1 MALHRL
7 SSVTIG
13 VPDPEPVATYYD
25 EFGLSR
31 ADDLSFSTLDGGRQ
45 LLVQQAPTRR
55 LVEMVVGVDDHDDLA
70 RVAATL
76 TSAGHHPELQADAL
90 RVIEPETHQGETFDL
105 DDELTIGRS
114 PGCGVPTPDDIY
126 ASTVHAR
133 LFRQKDQLWVEDLGS
148 TNGTYVNS
156 ERISQAQR
164 LGKGDVLQAGSTVFE
179 VTR

>member
-1 MALHRL
+1 VKELTAAGFIFATQNLTAVLRVLQWGVIALIF
-7 SSVTIG
+7 V
-13 VPDPEPVATYYD
+13 
-25 EFGLSR
+25 F
-31 ADDLSFSTLDGGRQ
+31 F
-45 LLVQQAPTRR
+45 
-55 LVEMVVGVDDHDDLA
+55 
-70 RVAATL
+70 
-76 TSAGHHPELQADAL
+76 L
-90 RVIEPETHQGETFDL
+90 RVIRAVWVEVSPAPFRKTRSERRQEKIAARPAPAEPKRKQLFLRVLEPEAHQGETFDL

>member
-1 MALHRL
+1 VKEPADVAFLFATQNLNAVLRVL
-7 SSVTIG
+7 QWGVIGLIFLFFLRVTRAVWVEVSPSVVRKTRKERRQDRAAARA
-13 VPDPEPVATYYD
+13 PRPEPK
-25 EFGLSR
+25 R
-31 ADDLSFSTLDGGRQ
+31 RQ
-45 LLVQQAPTRR
+45 LY
-55 LVEMVVGVDDHDDLA
+55 
-70 RVAATL
+70 
-76 TSAGHHPELQADAL
+76 L
-90 RVIEPETHQGETFDL
+90 RVVEPSAHEGQTFDL

-126 ASTVHAR
+126 ASTLHAR

-156 ERISQAQR
+156 ERITQAHR

>member
-1 MALHRL
+1 LLATQNLNAVLRVLQWGVIALIFL
-7 SSVTIG
+7 
-13 VPDPEPVATYYD
+13 
-25 EFGLSR
+25 F
-31 ADDLSFSTLDGGRQ
+31 F
-45 LLVQQAPTRR
+45 
-55 LVEMVVGVDDHDDLA
+55 
-70 RVAATL
+70 
-76 TSAGHHPELQADAL
+76 L
-90 RVIEPETHQGETFDL
+90 RVIRAVWVEVSPATIRKSRSERRQERAAARPPRAELNRKQLFLRIVEPSAHEGQTFDL

-133 LFRQKDQLWVEDLGS
+133 LYRQKDQLWVEDLGS

-156 ERISQAQR
+156 EKITQARR

>member
-1 MALHRL
+1 MGYL
-7 SSVTIG
+7 
-13 VPDPEPVATYYD
+13 VATQN
-25 EFGLSR
+25 LN
-31 ADDLSFSTLDGGRQ
+31 AVLKVLQ
-45 LLVQQAPTRR
+45 W
-55 LVEMVVGVDDHDDLA
+55 GVIVLIF
-70 RVAATL
+70 L
-76 TSAGHHPELQADAL
+76 FFL
-90 RVIEPETHQGETFDL
+90 RVIRAVFVEMSPATIRKTRAERRRERAAARPARPAEPKRKQLFLRIVEPSAHEGQTFEL

-114 PGCGVPTPDDIY
+114 LGCGVPTPDDIY
-126 ASTVHAR
+126 ASTLHAR

>member
-1 MALHRL
+1 MNSLHAAAYLLATQNLNAELRVLQWGVIALIFLFFLRVL
-7 SSVTIG
+7 RAVWVEVSPATIRK
-13 VPDPEPVATYYD
+13 
-25 EFGLSR
+25 SR
-31 ADDLSFSTLDGGRQ
+31 SE
-45 LLVQQAPTRR
+45 RR
-55 LVEMVVGVDDHDDLA
+55 KD
-70 RVAATL
+70 RVAARPPRAEPNRKQL
-76 TSAGHHPELQADAL
+76 FL
-90 RVIEPETHQGETFDL
+90 RIVEPTAHEGQTFDL

-133 LFRQKDQLWVEDLGS
+133 LYRQKDQLWVEDLGS

-156 ERISQAQR
+156 EKITHARR

>member
-1 MALHRL
+1 MKELTAAAF
-7 SSVTIG
+7 I
-13 VPDPEPVATYYD
+13 VATQN
-25 EFGLSR
+25 LTAVLR
-31 ADDLSFSTLDGGRQ
+31 VLQ
-45 LLVQQAPTRR
+45 W
-55 LVEMVVGVDDHDDLA
+55 GVIALIF
-70 RVAATL
+70 VFF
-76 TSAGHHPELQADAL
+76 L
-90 RVIEPETHQGETFDL
+90 RVIRAVWVEVSPAPFRKTRSERRQEKIAARPAPAEPKRKQLFLRVLEPEAHQGETFDL